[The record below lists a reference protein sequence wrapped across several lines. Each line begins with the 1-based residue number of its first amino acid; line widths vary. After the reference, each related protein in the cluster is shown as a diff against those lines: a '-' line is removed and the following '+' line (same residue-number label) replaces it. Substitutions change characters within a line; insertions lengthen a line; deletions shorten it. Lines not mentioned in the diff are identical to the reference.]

1 MAKPKKKTKK
11 PHSRSLM
18 NRSDIP
24 YAQRMAMKH
33 QAEIEWH
40 REHAARI
47 YMYCLCKALH
57 EKEKKGYKSLVRFSL
72 VFMELIKEF
81 YEDPELA
88 MARIK
93 RRLAQN
99 GIEVSGEFY
108 YMEVPGATAK
118 EQEIHDNSMQATQAA
133 QYVGAVA
140 MNDVFGFANLRQ
152 DRLHEAVRE
161 NTAQYA
167 KEGEGFLLEYMEKI
181 GFKVEGNIVRAFVDE
196 NGNPVTPGQ
205 ALKQKPSKGGND
217 YVR

>member
-1 MAKPKKKTKK
+1 MKKKKHKK
-11 PHSRSLM
+11 SHGRSLM
-18 NRSDIP
+18 DRSDIP
-24 YAQRMAMKH
+24 YAERLKMQH
-33 QAEIEWH
+33 QAEIDYH

-47 YMYCLCKALH
+47 YMYSLCKALH

-118 EQEIHDNSMQATQAA
+118 DQEIHDNSMQATQAA

-152 DRLHEAVRE
+152 DRLREAVRE
-161 NTAQYA
+161 NTARYA
-167 KEGEGFLLEYMEKI
+167 KEGEGFLLDYMKKI
-181 GFKVEGNIVRAFVDE
+181 GFKVEGNKVLAFVDDDGE
-196 NGNPVTPGQ
+196 PVPVSRAMKEGW
-205 ALKQKPSKGGND
+205 ADGKHKAADL
-217 YVR
+217 

>member
-1 MAKPKKKTKK
+1 MKKKKHKK
-11 PHSRSLM
+11 SHGRSLM
-18 NRSDIP
+18 DRSDIP

-33 QAEIEWH
+33 QAEIDWH

-47 YMYCLCKALH
+47 YMYSLCKALH

-81 YEDPELA
+81 YEDQELA

-108 YMEVPGATAK
+108 FVEVLGATAK
-118 EQEIHDNSMQATQAA
+118 EQEIHDNSMQAIQAA

-140 MNDVFGFANLRQ
+140 MNDVFGFANIRQ
-152 DRLHEAVRE
+152 DRLREAVKE
-161 NTAQYA
+161 NTARYA
-167 KEGEGFLLEYMEKI
+167 KEGEGFLLEHMRKI
-181 GFKVEGNIVRAFVDE
+181 GFKVEGDRVIAFVDE
-196 NGNPVTPGQ
+196 EWSPVTLHNAAKEGW
-205 ALKQKPSKGGND
+205 ADANRK
-217 YVR
+217 

>member
-18 NRSDIP
+18 DRSDIP
-24 YAQRMAMKH
+24 YAERLKMQH
-33 QAEIEWH
+33 QAEIDYH

-57 EKEKKGYKSLVRFSL
+57 EKEKKGYKSLVQFSL

-81 YEDPELA
+81 YEDTELA

-99 GIEVSGEFY
+99 NIEVSGEFY
-108 YMEVPGATAK
+108 FVEVPGATAK

-140 MNDVFGFANLRQ
+140 MNDVFGFANIRQ
-152 DRLHEAVRE
+152 DRLREAVRE
-161 NTAQYA
+161 NTARYA
-167 KEGEGFLLEYMEKI
+167 KEGEGFLLQYMAKI
-181 GFKVEGNIVRAFVDE
+181 GFKVEGNKVMAFVDDD
-196 NGNPVTPGQ
+196 GKAVPVGRAMKEGYMDGT
-205 ALKQKPSKGGND
+205 
-217 YVR
+217 

>member
-1 MAKPKKKTKK
+1 MAKTKK
-11 PHSRSLM
+11 KKSRSRSLM
-18 NRSDIP
+18 DRSDIP
-24 YAQRMAMKH
+24 YAERLKMKH
-33 QAEIEWH
+33 QADIEYN

-118 EQEIHDNSMQATQAA
+118 EQDIHDHSLQAIQAA

-140 MNDVFGFANLRQ
+140 MNDVFGFANIRQ
-152 DRLHEAVRE
+152 ERLCEAVRE
-161 NTAQYA
+161 NTARYA
-167 KEGEGFLLEYMEKI
+167 KEGEGFLLDYMKKI
-181 GFKVEGNIVRAFVDE
+181 GFKVEGNKVMAFVDDDGE
-196 NGNPVTPGQ
+196 PVPVSRAITMPW
-205 ALKQKPSKGGND
+205 K
-217 YVR
+217 

>member
-1 MAKPKKKTKK
+1 MQKKKPKKR
-11 PHSRSLM
+11 HSRSLM

-24 YAQRMAMKH
+24 YAERLKMQH
-33 QAEIEWH
+33 QAEIDYH

-81 YEDPELA
+81 YEDTELA

-108 YMEVPGATAK
+108 SVEIPGATAK
-118 EQEIHDNSMQATQAA
+118 EQEIHDHSMQATQAA

-140 MNDVFGFANLRQ
+140 MNDVFGYANIRQERLR
-152 DRLHEAVRE
+152 EAVRE
-161 NTAQYA
+161 NTARYA

-181 GFKVEGNIVRAFVDE
+181 GFKVEGNKVMAFVDE
-196 NGNPVTPGQ
+196 EGKAVPVSR
-205 ALKQKPSKGGND
+205 ALKEGYLDGK
-217 YVR
+217 

>member
-1 MAKPKKKTKK
+1 MSKKKQKK
-11 PHSRSLM
+11 RSRSM
-18 NRSDIP
+18 MERSDIP
-24 YAQRMAMKH
+24 YAQRIAMKH

-40 REHAARI
+40 REHSARI
-47 YMYCLCKALH
+47 YMYSLCKALH
-57 EKEKKGYKSLVRFSL
+57 EKEKKGYKSLVKFSL

-108 YMEVPGATAK
+108 SVEIPGATAK

-140 MNDVFGFANLRQ
+140 MNDVFGFANIRQ
-152 DRLHEAVRE
+152 DRLREAVRE
-161 NTAQYA
+161 NTARYA
-167 KEGEGFLLEYMEKI
+167 KEGEGFLLDYMKKI
-181 GFKVEGNIVRAFVDE
+181 GFKVEGNKVLAFVDDDGE
-196 NGNPVTPGQ
+196 PVPVGR
-205 ALKQKPSKGGND
+205 ALKEGYLDGQ
-217 YVR
+217 

>member
-1 MAKPKKKTKK
+1 MQKKKGKK
-11 PHSRSLM
+11 HQHRSLM

-57 EKEKKGYKSLVRFSL
+57 EKEKKGYKSLVQFSL

-108 YMEVPGATAK
+108 SVKLPGATAK

-140 MNDVFGFANLRQ
+140 MNDVFGFANIRQ
-152 DRLHEAVRE
+152 DRLREAVKE
-161 NTAQYA
+161 NTARYA
-167 KEGEGFLLEYMEKI
+167 KEGEGFLLEYMAKI
-181 GFKVEGNIVRAFVDE
+181 GFKVEGNRVIAFVDDD
-196 NGNPVTPGQ
+196 GKAVPIGR
-205 ALKQKPSKGGND
+205 ALKEGWAND
-217 YVR
+217 R

>member
-1 MAKPKKKTKK
+1 MAKSKKKKSR
-11 PHSRSLM
+11 SRSLM
-18 NRSDIP
+18 DRSDIP
-24 YAQRMAMKH
+24 YAERLKMKH
-33 QAEIEWH
+33 QSDIEYN
-40 REHAARI
+40 REHSARV

-99 GIEVSGEFY
+99 GIEVSEEFY
-108 YMEVPGATAK
+108 YMELPGASAK

-152 DRLHEAVRE
+152 DRLREAVRE
-161 NTAQYA
+161 NTARYA
-167 KEGEGFLLEYMEKI
+167 KEGEGFLLDYMKKI
-181 GFKVEGNIVRAFVDE
+181 GFKVEGNKVMAFVDDDGE
-196 NGNPVTPGQ
+196 PVPVSRAMKEGY
-205 ALKQKPSKGGND
+205 LDGK
-217 YVR
+217 

>member
-1 MAKPKKKTKK
+1 MKKKKHKK
-11 PHSRSLM
+11 NRGRSLM
-18 NRSDIP
+18 DRSDIP
-24 YAQRMAMKH
+24 YAERLKMQH
-33 QAEIEWH
+33 QAEIDYH

-118 EQEIHDNSMQATQAA
+118 DQEIHDNSMQSTQAA

-152 DRLHEAVRE
+152 DRLREAVRE
-161 NTAQYA
+161 NTARYA

-181 GFKVEGNIVRAFVDE
+181 GFKVEGNKVMAFVDDD
-196 NGNPVTPGQ
+196 GKAVPVGRAMKEGYMDGT
-205 ALKQKPSKGGND
+205 
-217 YVR
+217 

>member
-1 MAKPKKKTKK
+1 
-11 PHSRSLM
+11 
-18 NRSDIP
+18 
-24 YAQRMAMKH
+24 
-33 QAEIEWH
+33 
-40 REHAARI
+40 
-47 YMYCLCKALH
+47 MYSLCKALH

-140 MNDVFGFANLRQ
+140 MNDVFGFANVRQ
-152 DRLHEAVRE
+152 DRLREAVRE
-161 NTAQYA
+161 NTARYA

>member
-1 MAKPKKKTKK
+1 MMAKPKKKIKK
-11 PHSRSLM
+11 HRRGSIM

-24 YAQRMAMKH
+24 YAERLKMQH
-33 QAEIEWH
+33 QAEIDYH

-99 GIEVSGEFY
+99 GIDVSGEFY

-118 EQEIHDNSMQATQAA
+118 GQDIHDNSMQATQAA
-133 QYVGAVA
+133 QYVVAVA

-152 DRLHEAVRE
+152 DRLREAVRE
-161 NTAQYA
+161 NTARYA
-167 KEGEGFLLEYMEKI
+167 KEGEGFLLDYMKKI
-181 GFKVEGNIVRAFVDE
+181 GFLIINGSASCFVDDE
-196 NGNPVTPGQ
+196 GNPVTAARAIKEGY
-205 ALKQKPSKGGND
+205 LGGK
-217 YVR
+217 

>member
-1 MAKPKKKTKK
+1 MAKQKKKHTRRNR
-11 PHSRSLM
+11 PVM
-18 NRSDIP
+18 DRSDIP
-24 YAQRMAMKH
+24 YAKRMAMKH

-81 YEDPELA
+81 YEDSELA

-108 YMEVPGATAK
+108 SVEIPGATAK
-118 EQEIHDNSMQATQAA
+118 EQEIHDHSMQATQAA

-140 MNDVFGFANLRQ
+140 MNDVFGFANIRQ
-152 DRLHEAVRE
+152 ERVREAVRE
-161 NTAQYA
+161 NTARYA

-181 GFKVEGNIVRAFVDE
+181 GFKVEGNKVMSCVGEGGKAVPISRAM
-196 NGNPVTPGQ
+196 
-205 ALKQKPSKGGND
+205 KKGWAE
-217 YVR
+217 

>member
-1 MAKPKKKTKK
+1 MAKPKKKKSC
-11 PHSRSLM
+11 SRSLM

-24 YAQRMAMKH
+24 YAQRIAMQH
-33 QAEIEWH
+33 QADIEYN
-40 REHAARI
+40 REHSARI

-99 GIEVSGEFY
+99 GIEVSGEFFS
-108 YMEVPGATAK
+108 VKLSGATTK
-118 EQEIHDNSMQATQAA
+118 EQEIHDHSLQAIQAA

-140 MNDVFGFANLRQ
+140 MNDVFGFANIRQ
-152 DRLHEAVRE
+152 ERLCEAVRE
-161 NTAQYA
+161 NTARYP
-167 KEGEGFLLEYMEKI
+167 KEGDGFLLDYMKKI
-181 GFKVEGNIVRAFVDE
+181 GFKVEGNKVMAFVDDD
-196 NGNPVTPGQ
+196 GKAVPVSG
-205 ALKQKPSKGGND
+205 AIKEGWADGKHKAADL
-217 YVR
+217 

>member
-1 MAKPKKKTKK
+1 MQKKKPKKR
-11 PHSRSLM
+11 HSRSLM

-47 YMYCLCKALH
+47 YMYSLCKALH
-57 EKEKKGYKSLVRFSL
+57 EKEKKGYKSLVQFSL

-108 YMEVPGATAK
+108 YMEIPGATAK

-140 MNDVFGFANLRQ
+140 MNDVFGFANIRQERLR
-152 DRLHEAVRE
+152 EAVRE
-161 NTAQYA
+161 NTARYA

-181 GFKVEGNIVRAFVDE
+181 GFMVDGNNVRAFIEED
-196 NGNPVTPGQ
+196 GTPVP
-205 ALKQKPSKGGND
+205 KGRAMKEGF
-217 YVR
+217 VSES

>member
-1 MAKPKKKTKK
+1 MGKSKKKTKK

-18 NRSDIP
+18 DRSDIP
-24 YAQRMAMKH
+24 YAERLKMQH
-33 QAEIEWH
+33 QAEIEYH
-40 REHAARI
+40 REHAARV
-47 YMYCLCKALH
+47 YMYSLCKALH

-108 YMEVPGATAK
+108 YMEVSGAAAK
-118 EQEIHDNSMQATQAA
+118 EQDIHNNSMQATQAA

-140 MNDVFGFANLRQ
+140 MNDVFGFANIRQ
-152 DRLHEAVRE
+152 DRLREAVRE
-161 NTAQYA
+161 NTARYA
-167 KEGEGFLLEYMEKI
+167 KEGEGFLLDYMKKI
-181 GFKVEGNIVRAFVDE
+181 GFKVEGNKVMAFVDDD
-196 NGNPVTPGQ
+196 GKAVPVSRAMKEGYID
-205 ALKQKPSKGGND
+205 G
-217 YVR
+217 